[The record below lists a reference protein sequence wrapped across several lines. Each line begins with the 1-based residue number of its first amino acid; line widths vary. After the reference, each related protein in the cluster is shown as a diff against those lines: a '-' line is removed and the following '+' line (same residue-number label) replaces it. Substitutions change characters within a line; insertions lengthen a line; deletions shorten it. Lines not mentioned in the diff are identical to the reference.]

1 MRCKK
6 AAFAKTLR
14 KLGASTPEIENYA
27 GDRQGD
33 EPIGQCSGFLFRAA
47 HSAHPRYRDA
57 MSIVNS
63 PWIEVSADL
72 RNLQYR
78 LSVYKSRFSEAGRQD
93 IAEDLKSCIQLLIG
107 AQIAATELHS
117 RRRGDSQS

>member
-33 EPIGQCSGFLFRAA
+33 EPIGQCSGFLFRAV
-47 HSAHPRYRDA
+47 HSALPRYRDA

-93 IAEDLKSCIQLLIG
+93 MAEDLKAVFSC
-107 AQIAATELHS
+107 
-117 RRRGDSQS
+117 